1 VACSAQKDQTEI
13 TVTDTGCG
21 IPPEK
26 ADDIFH
32 HFEKVDS
39 FIPGIGLGLSLCR
52 SIITLLRG
60 EVYLDTD
67 YKEGSRFVVRWKE
80 N

>member
-1 VACSAQKDQTEI
+1 VA
-13 TVTDTGCG
+13 DTGCG

-26 ADDIFH
+26 AELIFQ

-52 SIITLLRG
+52 AIVTLLQG
-60 EVYLDTD
+60 EVFLDTT
-67 YKEGSRFVVRWKE
+67 YNGGSRFVIRLK